1 MGTTVWVLRPCAVG
15 RQSDGTFHV
24 CQRLTKGDSLGHFP
38 LFLNR
43 VFQSTVHFILC
54 ENSRE
59 HGNHPGY
66 NHSFAELIVLSCN
79 EKIMRKLFLN

>member
-1 MGTTVWVLRPCAVG
+1 M
-15 RQSDGTFHV
+15 
-24 CQRLTKGDSLGHFP
+24 GHFP